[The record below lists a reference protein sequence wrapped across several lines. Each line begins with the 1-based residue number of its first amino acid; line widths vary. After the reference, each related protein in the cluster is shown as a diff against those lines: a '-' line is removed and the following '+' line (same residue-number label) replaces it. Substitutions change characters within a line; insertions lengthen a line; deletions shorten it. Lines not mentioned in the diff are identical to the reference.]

1 METLR
6 TCYERGMNCISNCV
20 PNISWGKMSQNSP
33 TQNFSPQ
40 KNRNHRGCTW
50 RQNSP
55 PRFFHD
61 IFVGWFSQHLSTSVS
76 HFSILLAFC
85 FPKKAAET
93 RCFPKLFAPLRWPS
107 AVSEARLLV
116 GPTGESDKKL
126 GPEEKP
132 GLCLVMMS
140 MVIFPTKWRA
150 NEQGE
155 GWAPTRNVGW
165 LLKHPFF
172 FVLFR
177 LKVHNQLVGDVK
189 NQQLVGFTSYFHLT
203 RDVSHFPSKSV
214 GSLHGKFQMATFPPW
229 LLEKE

>member
-1 METLR
+1 MVNTVERGLIDHLAIIRHFIHHPVSIVGYPVMETLR

-93 RCFPKLFAPLRWPS
+93 RCFPKLFAPLR
-107 AVSEARLLV
+107 
-116 GPTGESDKKL
+116 
-126 GPEEKP
+126 
-132 GLCLVMMS
+132 
-140 MVIFPTKWRA
+140 
-150 NEQGE
+150 
-155 GWAPTRNVGW
+155 
-165 LLKHPFF
+165 
-172 FVLFR
+172 
-177 LKVHNQLVGDVK
+177 
-189 NQQLVGFTSYFHLT
+189 
-203 RDVSHFPSKSV
+203 
-214 GSLHGKFQMATFPPW
+214 
-229 LLEKE
+229 